1 MLHVCIPRNDTVEV
15 LIWRYLAELKIC
27 NTDIPHSPC
36 LCQPDKKI
44 LEATFVLP
52 LQGLALQP
60 YDLKVSLHHHIH
72 SCICEFFKAC
82 QSHLCQK
89 FMCHRI
95 LLQTFANFAMIAKFQ
110 RIKQTCKRRKN

>member
-1 MLHVCIPRNDTVEV
+1 MCEKCEMLQICILRNDTVEV

-52 LQGLALQP
+52 LQDLALQP
-60 YDLKVSLHHHIH
+60 YDLKISLHHHIH

-82 QSHLCQK
+82 QSHLCHK
-89 FMCHRI
+89 FTYFI
-95 LLQTFANFAMIAKFQ
+95 EFYFGLLQTLQ
-110 RIKQTCKRRKN
+110 

>member
-1 MLHVCIPRNDTVEV
+1 MENFIKYKMLDVWLPRNDTVEV

-52 LQGLALQP
+52 LQALALRP
-60 YDLKVSLHHHIH
+60 YDLKVSLHHIYIHIYVNCSRLVRVIQGGRTWQAFGGGKNGH
-72 SCICEFFKAC
+72 E
-82 QSHLCQK
+82 
-89 FMCHRI
+89 
-95 LLQTFANFAMIAKFQ
+95 TF
-110 RIKQTCKRRKN
+110 R

>member
-1 MLHVCIPRNDTVEV
+1 MYAYPETTLEV

-52 LQGLALQP
+52 LQALALRP

-82 QSHLCQK
+82 QSHLCHK
-89 FMCHRI
+89 FTYFIELRYESSTLI
-95 LLQTFANFAMIAKFQ
+95 LYKELSSPIFQ
-110 RIKQTCKRRKN
+110 SL

>member
-1 MLHVCIPRNDTVEV
+1 MYAYPETTLEV

-52 LQGLALQP
+52 LQALAL
-60 YDLKVSLHHHIH
+60 
-72 SCICEFFKAC
+72 
-82 QSHLCQK
+82 
-89 FMCHRI
+89 
-95 LLQTFANFAMIAKFQ
+95 
-110 RIKQTCKRRKN
+110 RR